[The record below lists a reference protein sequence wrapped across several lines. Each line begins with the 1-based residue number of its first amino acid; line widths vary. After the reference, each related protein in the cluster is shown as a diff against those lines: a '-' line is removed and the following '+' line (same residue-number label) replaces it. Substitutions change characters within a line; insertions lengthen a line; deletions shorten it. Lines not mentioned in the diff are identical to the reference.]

1 MEKEYR
7 ITADQL
13 ETINH
18 YKRMF
23 DINSDR
29 IQELCDS
36 KKDDIVYGFEL
47 GMIYSHLRECFM
59 GMNNFENEIRGQVI
73 ESEII
78 GQEIKDETKMESGDK
93 YHFNEENI
101 I

>member
-1 MEKEYR
+1 MKKEYR
-7 ITADQL
+7 ITEDQL

-18 YKRMF
+18 YKKMF

-29 IQELCDS
+29 IQELCNS
-36 KKDDIVYGFEL
+36 EKDDIVYGFEL

-59 GMNNFENEIRGQVI
+59 EMGKLEDKIKRQTIENEPLL
-73 ESEII
+73 
-78 GQEIKDETKMESGDK
+78 DDK

-101 I
+101 L